1 MDKVT
6 AIVTVVLCL
15 FGSGGIVL
23 WFLNRV
29 AKKNDARDELSKDMA
44 YIKKKIA
51 VIQEGMIIC
60 LENDCVIFHAL
71 KTHQING
78 DSEKQE
84 KKMNDYFL
92 SFIKPDV
99 NK

>member
-6 AIVTVVLCL
+6 VIVTVVLCL

-29 AKKNDARDELSKDMA
+29 AKKNDARDELSKDVA

-60 LENDCVIFHAL
+60 LENDCVIFKAL

-92 SFIKPDV
+92 SFIKPDG